1 MVKKLIIVQAILL
14 GFQSLTYFGCE
25 IFQKNIH
32 NVKLPVDD
40 KIPFLPWSVLFYC
53 CWFPLIAVYPLVVY
67 ARDPYYYSVYLL
79 AMIMEIVTSVI
90 CYMLYPTS
98 FERPVPP
105 DTFWGKFMKLIY
117 HGSYKGVNCAPSL
130 HCSSCFLVIWI
141 SCVCPGMEMWI
152 RIFTAAV
159 AVLIVAS
166 TMTTKQHT
174 VVDVV
179 TAIPLCIFC
188 KIIGEIFANQYFSA
202 ILGFVG

>member
-1 MVKKLIIVQAILL
+1 MVKKLIIVQAMLL

-32 NVKLPVDD
+32 NVKLTVDD

-67 ARDPYYYSVYLL
+67 AGDPYYYSVYFL

-117 HGSYKGVNCAPSL
+117 RGSYKGVNCAPSL

-159 AVLIVAS
+159 AFLIVAS

-188 KIIGEIFANQYFSA
+188 KIIGEILANQYFSA

>member
-1 MVKKLIIVQAILL
+1 MLKKLIIVQTILL

-67 ARDPYYYSVYLL
+67 DRNPYCYSVYLF
-79 AMIMEIVTSVI
+79 AIVMEIIISVI

-98 FERPVPP
+98 FERPIPP
-105 DTFWGKFMKLIY
+105 DTFWGKFMKLLY
-117 HGSYKGVNCAPSL
+117 HSSYKGLNCAPSL
-130 HCSSCFLVIWI
+130 HCSSSFLIIWI
-141 SCVCPGMEMWI
+141 SCICPGMEMWI
-152 RIFTAAV
+152 RAFTVAV
-159 AVLIVAS
+159 AVLIIIS

-174 VVDVV
+174 VIDVV
-179 TAIPLCIFC
+179 TAVPLFIIC
-188 KIIGEIFANQYFSA
+188 KIIGEFLANQYFSY
-202 ILGFVG
+202 ILGFIG